1 MDGYRSR
8 DRRLVQT
15 DMLEAMLG
23 AAVNGAVVL
32 KGLTAGALGLM
43 LSTVSSTRRQGDDC
57 LKHLQKCVAFLVHE
71 NGAHLHHLPSRYKG
85 PAPVAG

>member
-23 AAVNGAVVL
+23 AAVNGGVVL
-32 KGLTAGALGLM
+32 KGLFAGALGLM
-43 LSTVSSTRRQGDDC
+43 LSTLS
-57 LKHLQKCVAFLVHE
+57 
-71 NGAHLHHLPSRYKG
+71 
-85 PAPVAG
+85 